1 MMETEKE
8 EAKRGRTTKKKNQ
21 QTLDF
26 TSVTG
31 PQEFTRAAVL
41 NAVTKLIATNNQVSS
56 LFENR
61 QRRAN
66 S

>member
-1 MMETEKE
+1 METEKE

-56 LFENR
+56 SFEN
-61 QRRAN
+61 
-66 S
+66 